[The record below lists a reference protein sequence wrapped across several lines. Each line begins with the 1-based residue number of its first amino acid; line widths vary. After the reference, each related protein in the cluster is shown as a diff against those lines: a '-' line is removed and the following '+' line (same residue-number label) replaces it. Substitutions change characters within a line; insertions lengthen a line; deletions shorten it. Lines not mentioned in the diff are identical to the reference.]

1 MSSNEYYPNYGY
13 VGAPANYNGTGAN
26 GGDSGMFPSLR
37 VFEYQIVPPQFAHS
51 IMGYISLTSIAH
63 VGARELNTLVKEL
76 CIHAGRRDT
85 TEK

>member
-37 VFEYQIVPPQFAHS
+37 VFEYQIVPPQFVHS
-51 IMGYISLTSIAH
+51 ACLSY
-63 VGARELNTLVKEL
+63 LNCQLPHNAKT
-76 CIHAGRRDT
+76 
-85 TEK
+85 